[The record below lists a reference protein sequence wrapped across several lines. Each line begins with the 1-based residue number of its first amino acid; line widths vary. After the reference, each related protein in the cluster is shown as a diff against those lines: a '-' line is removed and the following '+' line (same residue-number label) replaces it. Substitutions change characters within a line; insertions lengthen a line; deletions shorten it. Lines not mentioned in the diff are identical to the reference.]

1 MSLLS
6 GNKKAKSVKSNRTR
20 KGKFIRENVETV
32 VEVKT
37 VGDIPPAL
45 EARKLIGEDN
55 MAKAATVTFKA
66 ARDDYSRYFGS
77 KANSSLGNRHF
88 FMSELASFK
97 IRVPD
102 IGYVDSSTM
111 IESLDEIKIE
121 GEEQKNRI
129 GAFRKLMIFYL
140 NYYEKARFAKEA
152 GFSGEELID
161 RFSEIYNYM
170 DIMRLYFSGSS
181 EIRG

>member
-66 ARDDYSRYFGS
+66 A
-77 KANSSLGNRHF
+77 KANAMLNGRDYVIPEDIRYLSR
-88 FMSELASFK
+88 ELLK
-97 IRVPD
+97 
-102 IGYVDSSTM
+102 
-111 IESLDEIKIE
+111 
-121 GEEQKNRI
+121 
-129 GAFRKLMIFYL
+129 
-140 NYYEKARFAKEA
+140 
-152 GFSGEELID
+152 D
-161 RFSEIYNYM
+161 R
-170 DIMRLYFSGSS
+170 
-181 EIRG
+181 